1 MTTEICVRKNKM
13 TTELKLNDLLN
24 LSEDELKN
32 TKVKFNQWNGE
43 TNPIDR
49 YKENPDI
56 INNGW
61 FFWRKTRRNFEVG
74 QIAVCFLKM
83 KEDIW
88 LLTTIKKVTKEL
100 NVKNGI
106 NYEGEEI
113 KKYEPYFG
121 RVIIRYH
128 KTMETQCPFANTV
141 FDGFEVVQILPSLF
155 DGDDFPGYENVRLS
169 YQQLATIIKRHKKDW
184 IAALE
189 NQKAVYLITDTHT
202 GKLYVGSAYGENGML
217 LQRWKN
223 YVNSGHGGN
232 VELKGLSFDYI
243 KQYFQY
249 SILENYNS
257 RVDKHIILE
266 RESWWKDTLKSR
278 EFGYNS
284 N

>member
-1 MTTEICVRKNKM
+1 MTTK
-13 TTELKLNDLLN
+13 LKLNDLLN

-49 YKENPDI
+49 YKENPEI
-56 INNGW
+56 INNEW
-61 FFWRKTRRNFEVG
+61 FFWRNKDRYFKVG
-74 QIAVCFLKM
+74 QIAICFLKLKKDM
-83 KEDIW
+83 W
-88 LLTTIKKVTKEL
+88 LLTTIKNVTKEF
-100 NVKNGI
+100 NVTNGI
-106 NYEGEEI
+106 NYDGKEI
-113 KKYEPYFG
+113 KRFKPYFG
-121 RVIIRYH
+121 RVIVKYH
-128 KTMETQCPFANTV
+128 KSHAAQGVFANTIMNKC
-141 FDGFEVVQILPSLF
+141 EVVQILPSLF
-155 DGDDFPGYENVRLS
+155 DGDDFPGYDKVRLS
-169 YQQLATIIKRHKKDW
+169 YYQLETIIRRHKKDW

-189 NQKAVYLITDTHT
+189 NQKAVYLITDTCT

-217 LQRWKN
+217 LQRWQN

-232 VELKGLSFDYI
+232 IELQDFSFDYI
-243 KQYFQY
+243 KKYFQY

-266 RESWWKDTLKSR
+266 RESWWKDTLRSR

>member
-1 MTTEICVRKNKM
+1 M

>member
-1 MTTEICVRKNKM
+1 MTTK
-13 TTELKLNDLLN
+13 LKLNDLLN

-49 YKENPDI
+49 YKENPEI
-56 INNGW
+56 INNEW
-61 FFWRKTRRNFEVG
+61 FFWRNKDRYFKVG
-74 QIAVCFLKM
+74 QIAICFLKL

-88 LLTTIKKVTKEL
+88 LLTTIKNVTKEF
-100 NVKNGI
+100 NVTNGI
-106 NYEGEEI
+106 NYDGEEI
-113 KKYEPYFG
+113 KRFKPYFG
-121 RVIIRYH
+121 RVIVKYH
-128 KTMETQCPFANTV
+128 KSHAAQGVFANTIMNKC
-141 FDGFEVVQILPSLF
+141 EVVQILPSLF
-155 DGDDFPGYENVRLS
+155 DGDDFPGYDKVRLS
-169 YQQLATIIKRHKKDW
+169 YYQLETIIRRHKKDW

-189 NQKAVYLITDTHT
+189 NQKAVYLITDTCT

-217 LQRWKN
+217 LQRWQN

-232 VELKGLSFDYI
+232 IELQDFSFDYI
-243 KQYFQY
+243 KKYFQY

-266 RESWWKDTLKSR
+266 RESWWKDTLRSR

>member
-1 MTTEICVRKNKM
+1 M

-49 YKENPDI
+49 YKENPEI
-56 INNGW
+56 INNEW
-61 FFWRKTRRNFEVG
+61 FFWRNKDRYFEVG
-74 QIAVCFLKM
+74 QIAICFLKL
-83 KEDIW
+83 KEDMW
-88 LLTTIKKVTKEL
+88 LLTTIKNVTKEF
-100 NVKNGI
+100 NVTNGI
-106 NYEGEEI
+106 NYDGEEI
-113 KKYEPYFG
+113 KRFKPYFG
-121 RVIIRYH
+121 RVIVKYH
-128 KTMETQCPFANTV
+128 KSHAAQGVFANTIMNKC
-141 FDGFEVVQILPSLF
+141 EVVQILPSLF
-155 DGDDFPGYENVRLS
+155 DGDDFPGYDKVRLS
-169 YQQLATIIKRHKKDW
+169 YYQLETIIRRHKKDW

-189 NQKAVYLITDTHT
+189 NQKAVYLITDTYT

-217 LQRWKN
+217 LQRWQN

-232 VELKGLSFDYI
+232 IELKDLYFDYI
-243 KQYFQY
+243 KKYFQY